1 MSSRTGMSV
10 ELMIRARTLTNNA
23 HFPSTTT
30 REPKLM
36 HMCAQTLTL
45 GA

>member
-1 MSSRTGMSV
+1 MSV
-10 ELMIRARTLTNNA
+10 ELMIRASTLNNNA
-23 HFPSTTT
+23 QFPSNAT